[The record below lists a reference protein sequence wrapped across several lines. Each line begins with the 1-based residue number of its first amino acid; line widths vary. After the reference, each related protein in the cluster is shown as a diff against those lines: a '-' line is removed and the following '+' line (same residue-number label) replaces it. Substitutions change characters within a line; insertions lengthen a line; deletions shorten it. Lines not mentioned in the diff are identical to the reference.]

1 MEKTTNKEIISI
13 NAAELKRAHMEPITP
28 LEEWFSGLLP
38 RLFQMYGLRT
48 YTVSFATIA
57 EDEMRQAENGGTV
70 MLEISHQKEYHS
82 IFLKIHSIAYEMW
95 NMKEYDEL
103 LDALIHEVAHIITA
117 PLADLG
123 MQRYVTKREIFAAN
137 EEATESIAQVAR
149 KLLRKTNPELFS
161 INKVKVKK

>member
-1 MEKTTNKEIISI
+1 LEKTTNKEMISI
-13 NAAELKRAHMEPITP
+13 NAEELKRAHMVPITP

-38 RLFQMYGLRT
+38 RLFQLYGLRT

-57 EDEMRQAENGGTV
+57 EDGVKNGENGGTV

-95 NMKEYDEL
+95 NLKEYDEL

-117 PLADLG
+117 PLADLA
-123 MQRYVTKREIFAAN
+123 MQRYVAKREIYSAN
-137 EEATESIAQVAR
+137 EEATEAIAQVAR

-161 INKVKVKK
+161 INKVKEKK